1 MTGKGEIL
9 AVDDTPDALMF
20 LSELLEAEGYSV
32 RSAIDGELA
41 VRSAISNPPELVLL
55 DIRMPGM
62 DGFEV
67 CRRLRAHVETRDVPI
82 IFVSAHSEM
91 NKMLEGFALGAVDFV
106 TKPYRREELLV
117 RVRTHLEIHRLRH
130 HLEELVDER
139 TRELRQALTKI
150 DNERVQLHTLLAT
163 IPDLIWLKDVQGVFL
178 SCNSEFERFFGAR
191 ESEIVGKTDYDFV
204 AKDLADFF
212 RQKDR
217 EAMMAGQ
224 PSINEET
231 VTYACDGHRA
241 VLETI
246 KTPLHDAAGTL
257 VGVLGIARDI
267 TQRKAAENRIQ
278 ELAFYD
284 QLTRLPNRRLLMDR
298 LTQALA
304 AATRTGRNGAL
315 LFVDLDNFKTLNET
329 QGHETGDLLLREV
342 SQRLMTICRDVDT
355 VARIGGDEFVV
366 VLTDLSEN
374 PEETAARAE
383 MVGEKIRVNLAEPY
397 RISGK
402 EFRSTTS
409 IGITL
414 FGEPDVGI
422 DGLMKQA
429 EIAMYEAKAAGRN
442 TVRFFDPD
450 LQAAIHMRAEIE
462 ADLFQ
467 GIKENQLVLY
477 YQPQVESGGVLT
489 GAEALVRW
497 RHPRRGIVSPADFI
511 PLAEETGLILPLGQ
525 GVLETACAQLT
536 KWSGHPRLAHL
547 TIAVNVSARQFR
559 QPDFVDTVL
568 AVLGKTG
575 ANPQRLKLELTESLL
590 VENVEDIIRK
600 MVRLKAEGV
609 GFSLD
614 DFGTGYSSLFY
625 LKRLPLDELKID
637 QSFVRDVLTDPN
649 DATIA
654 KTIVAL
660 SQSFGLGV
668 IAEGVETAEQ
678 LAFLAHSGCRVYQ
691 GYFFSRPLPM
701 EDFERYAL
709 DAPSSPAVADGR
721 ATMPTPSAWK
731 LD

>member
-1 MTGKGEIL
+1 MTGKGRIL
-9 AVDDTPDALMF
+9 AVDDTPDALIF
-20 LSELLEAEGYSV
+20 LSELLEFEGYDV
-32 RSAIDGELA
+32 RATIDGEMA
-41 VRSAISNPPELVLL
+41 VRSAISDPPELMLL

-67 CRRLRAHVETRDVPI
+67 CRRLRAHAGTRDVPV
-82 IFVSAHSEM
+82 IFVSAHSETD
-91 NKMLEGFALGAVDFV
+91 KLLEGFALGAVDFV

-130 HLEELVDER
+130 HLKELVDER
-139 TRELRQALTKI
+139 TKELRQALTKI
-150 DNERVQLHTLLAT
+150 DNERIQLYTLLAA
-163 IPDLIWLKDVQGVFL
+163 IPDLIWLKDVQGIYL
-178 SCNSEFERFFGAR
+178 LCNSEFQRFFGAC

-204 AKDLADFF
+204 SRDLADFF

-217 EAMMAGQ
+217 EAMAAGQ
-224 PSINEET
+224 PTTNEET
-231 VTYACDGHRA
+231 VTYAGDGHRA

-246 KTPLHDAAGTL
+246 KTPLHDAEGRL

-267 TQRKAAENRIQ
+267 TQRKEAESHIRD
-278 ELAFYD
+278 LAYYD

-298 LTQALA
+298 LAQALA
-304 AATRTGRNGAL
+304 TSVRTGRNGAL
-315 LFVDLDNFKTLNET
+315 LFVDLDNFKTVNDT
-329 QGHETGDLLLREV
+329 QGHETGDLLLLEASR
-342 SQRLMTICRDVDT
+342 RLMNSCRDVDT

-374 PEETAARAE
+374 LEETAAGAKT
-383 MVGEKIRVNLAEPY
+383 VGEKIRVNLSELY
-397 RISGK
+397 QISGK
-402 EFRSTTS
+402 EFRNTTS

-414 FGEPDVGI
+414 FGEPGVGI
-422 DGLMKQA
+422 DELMKQA
-429 EIAMYEAKAAGRN
+429 DIAMYEAKAAGRD

-450 LQAAIHMRAEIE
+450 LQAAIHIRAELE

-467 GIKENQLVLY
+467 GIKENHLVLY
-477 YQPQVESGGVLT
+477 YQPQVNGGGALV
-489 GAEALVRW
+489 GAEALLRW

-511 PLAEETGLILPLGQ
+511 PLAETTGLILPLGL
-525 GVLETACAQLT
+525 GVLELACAQLAQ
-536 KWSGHPRLAHL
+536 WSEHPRLAHL

-568 AVLGKTG
+568 TVLERTG
-575 ANPQRLKLELTESLL
+575 ANPRRLKLELTESLL
-590 VENVEDIIRK
+590 VENVEDIICK

-654 KTIVAL
+654 RTIVAL

-678 LAFLAHSGCRVYQ
+678 MAFLACSGCHVYQ
-691 GYFFSRPLPM
+691 GYLFSRPLPV

-709 DAPSSPAVADGR
+709 VTTSSPHPPNCR
-721 ATMPTPSAWK
+721 KMPPST
-731 LD
+731 LLT